1 MNQGPERTLGAI
13 RERWNG
19 VSGYL
24 LFRQTTSWGH
34 VEVLADCIAVREPFE
49 LITVLRRATS
59 DTEGSAVQAYGCTD
73 GAYWSVV
80 EGRHE
85 QLNRGERDGVFGLPQ
100 MLQPESS
107 GLLQGLSTLTVLS
120 QPNPDGHR
128 VRLAGSPTSTAPSA
142 MFGAYFH
149 GADRYVMDVDL
160 RHGIIVKVEA
170 SIDGRVCQYQEL
182 RFRSIH

>member
-1 MNQGPERTLGAI
+1 MNQDPVGILGTI
-13 RERWNG
+13 RESWNG
-19 VSGYL
+19 VSGDL
-24 LFRQTTSWGH
+24 LFRQTTSWGR

-49 LITVLRRATS
+49 LITVVRRATS
-59 DTEGSAVQAYGCTD
+59 DTEGSAVQAYGRTD
-73 GAYWSVV
+73 GVYWSVV

-100 MLQPESS
+100 MLEPQSS
-107 GLLQGLSTLTVLS
+107 GLLQGLSTLTVLP
-120 QPNPDGHR
+120 QPDPDGHR
-128 VRLAGSPTSTAPSA
+128 VRFAGSPTSTAASA
-142 MFGAYFH
+142 LFGVYFH

-170 SIDGRVCQYQEL
+170 SIDGRICQYQEL